1 MTELRN
7 QVQKFYNNYHSH
19 RLRSPEKYQIQEYW
33 SFFQGSVLE
42 IGAGRWLWP
51 SRGDSQYT
59 VVEISDVALELA
71 IRAGT
76 SGVLADGVELPF
88 HDRAFSTVACHD
100 VLEHVSN
107 PVEFI
112 VEMARVSGH
121 YILIAGPNYIGTK
134 IPDGTL
140 ANLFQNALSFLR
152 GVGREH
158 VLIEDPHLVF
168 DELWVPD
175 ADAISA
181 INAYWVSKSLMYLGF
196 QVVHLQTWGS
206 AAWGCDWVPILKY
219 LGPFMIVVGERHKS

>member
-7 QVQKFYNNYHSH
+7 QVQKFYNDYHSH
-19 RLRSPEKYQIQEYW
+19 RLRSPEKYQIQKYW

-51 SRGDSQYT
+51 SRRDSKYT
-59 VVEISDVALELA
+59 VVEISDIALELA
-71 IRAGT
+71 VHAGI
-76 SGVLADGVELPF
+76 SGVLADGGKLPF

-112 VEMARVSGH
+112 GEMARVTEN
-121 YILIAGPNYIGTK
+121 YILIAGPNFVGTK
-134 IPDGTL
+134 IPDG
-140 ANLFQNALSFLR
+140 AFVNLFQNILSFLS

-158 VLIEDPHLVF
+158 VLIEEPHLVF
-168 DELWVPD
+168 DDLWVPD

-181 INAYWVSKSLMYLGF
+181 INAYGVSKSLVNLGLR
-196 QVVHLQTWGS
+196 VIHLQTWGK
-206 AAWGCDWVPILKY
+206 AACGYDWVPILKY
-219 LGPFMIVVGERHKS
+219 LGPFMIVVGERQDR